1 MMQSLLIINLF
12 FYRENVRKWYN
23 DLSEINKDLIM
34 SYNIRYNNHKEIMN
48 VLKEINVIIQRCA
61 RLRGNI

>member
-1 MMQSLLIINLF
+1 M
-12 FYRENVRKWYN
+12 RKWYS

-34 SYNIRYNNHKEIMN
+34 NYNIRYNNHKEIMN
-48 VLKEINVIIQRCA
+48 VLKEINVIIQRSA